1 MLREVQLQAEVTDLD
16 LVLVREGLVCLE
28 EAAADLALKELKGQD
43 LREVEAK
50 LALEDLVGVEDCV
63 EDEVEDDVS
72 GGEVVIPLGEESIV
86 LAVVM
91 KAVPILG
98 SLRLEVVTITDDKTC
113 ILLIISRTSSNIQ
126 F

>member
-1 MLREVQLQAEVTDLD
+1 LLREVQLQAEVTDLD
-16 LVLVREGLVCLE
+16 LVLVREGLVCSEE
-28 EAAADLALKELKGQD
+28 EAAVVDLALKGLKGRD
-43 LREVEAK
+43 FREVEAK

-63 EDEVEDDVS
+63 EDEVEVDVS

-98 SLRLEVVTITDDKTC
+98 SLRLEVV
-113 ILLIISRTSSNIQ
+113 Q
-126 F
+126 

>member
-1 MLREVQLQAEVTDLD
+1 MTDLD

-63 EDEVEDDVS
+63 EDEVEFDVS
-72 GGEVVIPLGEESIV
+72 GGEVVIPLGEEIVV